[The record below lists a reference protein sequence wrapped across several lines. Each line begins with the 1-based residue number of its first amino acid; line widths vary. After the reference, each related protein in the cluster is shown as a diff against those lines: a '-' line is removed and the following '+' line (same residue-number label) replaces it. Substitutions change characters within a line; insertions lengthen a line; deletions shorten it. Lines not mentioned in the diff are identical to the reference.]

1 MMKNKVL
8 VRLIVPALNNSYD
21 IFIPVNEFVWKVT
34 KLMVKSV
41 SDLSRIELDIS
52 KKYALINQ
60 STGKIYGINEKII
73 ETDIRNATE
82 LVLLLCDN

>member
-1 MMKNKVL
+1 MMMNKVL
-8 VRLIVPALNNSYD
+8 VRLIVPSLNNSYD
-21 IFIPVNEFVWKVT
+21 IFIPVNEYIWKVT

-41 SDLSRIELDIS
+41 SDLSRIDLDIT

-60 STGKIYGINEKII
+60 TTGKMYGINEKII

>member
-1 MMKNKVL
+1 MMMNKVL
-8 VRLIVPALNNSYD
+8 VRLIVPSLNNSYD
-21 IFIPVNEFVWKVT
+21 IFIPVNEYIWKVT

-41 SDLSRIELDIS
+41 FDLSRIDLDIT

-60 STGKIYGINEKII
+60 TTGKMYGINEKII